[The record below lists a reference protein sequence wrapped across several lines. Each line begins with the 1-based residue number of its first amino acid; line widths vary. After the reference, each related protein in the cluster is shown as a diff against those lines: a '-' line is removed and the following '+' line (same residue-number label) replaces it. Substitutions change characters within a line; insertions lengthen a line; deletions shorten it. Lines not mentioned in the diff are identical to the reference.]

1 MDYVCVTTVEC
12 NQGAVRAIRYN
23 GKLSLEWIHFINNTY
38 VTDKCNVFKFS
49 IVDGNYCLSCGSD
62 KKIKLWNPLKGLL
75 LNTYAGHGNEVLDAA
90 SSCDN
95 RFEYIMHFSKTI
107 M

>member
-1 MDYVCVTTVEC
+1 MDYVCVKTVEC

-23 GKLSLEWIHFINNTY
+23 GKPFEWISSQNNHWLI
-38 VTDKCNVFKFS
+38 DNNVSEFS

-62 KKIKLWNPLKGLL
+62 KKIKLWNPVKGLL

-95 RFEYIMHFSKTI
+95 RFEL
-107 M
+107 